1 MRNKLITLRAN
12 RIVGK
17 YKTYSEFSRRA
28 TKSEKKTVL
37 ESTILEANK
46 LQRSTAGLK

>member
-1 MRNKLITLRAN
+1 MRNKFITLRAK

-17 YKTYSEFSRRA
+17 YKTYPEFSRHA
-28 TKSEKKTVL
+28 TNAEKKTVL